1 VSEQQTI
8 QSELQAA
15 IARIDS
21 DSPRL
26 DAEVLLAHSLNKP
39 RSHLLAWPDKVIQPS
54 ALQQFNQL
62 IQKRIDGQPISYL
75 TGTREFWSM
84 NLTVTPDVLIPRPET
99 ELLVETALARLSDV
113 DSQAADLGTGSG
125 AIAIALA
132 KERPNWQIT
141 ATDQSQAALR
151 IAAANAAQQN
161 LGNIEFRHS
170 DWLESLADK
179 RFDLIISNPPYIAA
193 TDPHLDQGDVRFEP
207 DQALASGVDGLD
219 DIKKIIAQSPAHL
232 KPNAWLMLEH
242 GYNQSSAVQKLLE
255 GTPQHNM
262 ENCQQYTCIESLA
275 DLSGQSRVTV
285 AQLSSQP

>member
-1 VSEQQTI
+1 MSEQQTI

-62 IQKRIDGQPISYL
+62 IQKRIDGQPVSYL

>member
-1 VSEQQTI
+1 M

>member
-1 VSEQQTI
+1 MSEQQTI

-54 ALQQFNQL
+54 ALQQFKQL
-62 IQKRIDGQPISYL
+62 IQKRIDGQPVSYL

>member
-1 VSEQQTI
+1 MSEQQTI